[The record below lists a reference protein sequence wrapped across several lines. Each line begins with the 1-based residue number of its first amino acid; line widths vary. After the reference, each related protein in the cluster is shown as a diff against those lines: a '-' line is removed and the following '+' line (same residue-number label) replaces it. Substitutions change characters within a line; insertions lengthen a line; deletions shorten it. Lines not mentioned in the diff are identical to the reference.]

1 MRLHGIQVFEILS
14 ALLLVTLTSAI
25 VSAAQPPDAV
35 PMLSPSDAG
44 MDAQRLEVID
54 EIIREGLSQSK
65 MPGCVVVVGRSNGV
79 VLKRAWG
86 FRQSMPEQVP
96 MTVDT
101 VFDLASLTKP
111 IATATSIMILVSQG
125 KLDVEAPVSRY
136 WPEFAQNGKE
146 QVSIRHLLTHTSGLI
161 ADNSINDYA
170 GTPEESLQKIAAL
183 KLTAAPGAEF
193 IYSDVGFI
201 VLGHLVQ
208 RISGEDVNRFSRQA
222 IFEPLGMLETS
233 YLPPEPLRQ
242 RAAVTEQREERWMQG
257 EVHDPRAWR
266 LGGVAGHAGLF
277 STADDL
283 ARYAVM
289 MLGRGTA
296 RGTQILDDRTW
307 SLMTTSVEVPRGR
320 RALGWDART
329 GYSSNRGDLMSAAAF
344 GHGGFTGTGIW
355 IDPVRDL
362 FVIFLSNRVHPDGKG
377 LVNPLIGRV
386 GTVAAAALAT
396 PDSDSAPLPVP
407 PAGNVLNGI
416 DVLQRDNFAPLLGR
430 KVGLITNQTGLNREG
445 KGTIRLIAEARGIEL
460 RALFSPEHG
469 LEGKLDIPKIGD
481 QQDAATGL
489 KVFSLYGET
498 RTPTTESLA
507 GLDTLVFDIQDIG
520 CRFYTYLSTMRNAMQ
535 AASEHGL
542 RFVVLDRVNPVGG
555 LAVAGP
561 VLEDG
566 LQSFVGC
573 HTIPVR
579 HGMTAGELAG
589 MFKQEL
595 YPALD
600 LQVIT
605 CEGWERSQFYDET
618 GLVWTNPSPNMRNM
632 NQALLYP
639 GVGLVEL
646 TNISVGRGTDTPFE
660 IVGAPWIQERQL
672 ANALNAAGLSGI
684 RFVPVRFTP
693 TATKFPNE
701 SCGGVQLIITSRL
714 DVEPLE
720 VGIQLMCTLREL
732 YPQDWDV
739 KNLNKLLASNSV
751 KDAVLAGKPR
761 QEIVGIW
768 QEELRRFVDR
778 RSRFLLYR

>member
-1 MRLHGIQVFEILS
+1 MRLFGMQSRGILS
-14 ALLLVTLTSAI
+14 ALLIIQCASF
-25 VSAAQPPDAV
+25 SNGQPPEAL
-35 PMLSPSDAG
+35 PHLSPAAAG
-44 MDAQRLEVID
+44 MNTERLEVID
-54 EIIREGLSQSK
+54 EIVREGLGQSK
-65 MPGCVVVVGRSNGV
+65 MPGCVVVIGRSSGIV
-79 VLKRAWG
+79 MKRAWG
-86 FRQSMPEQVP
+86 FRQTSPTQVP

-111 IATATSIMILVSQG
+111 VATATSIMLLASRG
-125 KLDVEAPVSRY
+125 LLDVESPVSRY

-146 QVSIRHLLTHTSGLI
+146 NVSIRHLLTHTSGLI

-170 GTPEESLQKIAAL
+170 GAPAESLQKIAAL
-183 KLTAAPGAEF
+183 RLTAEPGAEF

-208 RISGEDVNRFSRQA
+208 RISGEDVNRFSRKA
-222 IFEPLGMLETS
+222 IFEPLGMLETG
-233 YLPPEPLRQ
+233 YLPDEPLRA
-242 RAAVTEQREERWMQG
+242 RAAVTEQRENRWMQG

-283 ARYAVM
+283 ARYAIM

-296 RGTQILDDRTW
+296 GRVRVLEESTW
-307 SLMTTSVEVPRGR
+307 TLMTTAVEVPRGR

-329 GYSSNRGDLMSAAAF
+329 GYSSNRGDLMSSAAF

-355 IDPVRDL
+355 IDPIRDV

-386 GTVAAAALAT
+386 GTIAAAALK
-396 PDSDSAPLPVP
+396 DSPGERLPQ
-407 PAGNVLNGI
+407 PAAGSGSVLNGI
-416 DVLQRDNFAPLLGR
+416 DVLERDGFARLQGR
-430 KVGLITNQTGLNREG
+430 KVGLITNQTGLNRTG
-445 KGTIRLIAEARGIEL
+445 RGTIRLLAEAQGVEL

-481 QQDAATGL
+481 QQEASTGL
-489 KVFSLYGET
+489 RVFSLYGET
-498 RTPTTESLA
+498 RTPTKDSLA

-520 CRFYTYLSTMRNAMQ
+520 CRFYTYLSTMQNAMR
-535 AASEHGL
+535 AASENDL

-555 LAVAGP
+555 AAVAGP

-579 HGMTAGELAG
+579 HGMTAGELAR
-589 MFKQEL
+589 MFRQEL
-595 YPALD
+595 FPDLD
-600 LQVIT
+600 LVVVT
-605 CEGWERSQFYDET
+605 CEGWTRSQLFDET
-618 GLVWTNPSPNMRNM
+618 GLTWTNPSPNMRNL

-639 GVGLVEL
+639 GVGLIEL
-646 TNISVGRGTDTPFE
+646 TNVSVGRGTDTPFE
-660 IVGAPWIQERQL
+660 IVGAPWIQERQF
-672 ANALNAAGLSGI
+672 AAALNASGLPGI

-693 TATKFPNE
+693 SATKFPGE
-701 SCGGVQLIITSRL
+701 SCGGVQLIITSRTEL
-714 DVEPLE
+714 EPIE
-720 VGIQLMCTLREL
+720 VGIQLMCELKKL
-732 YPQDWDV
+732 YPQDWDT
-739 KNLNKLLASNSV
+739 KNLNKLLASNRIR
-751 KDAVLAGKPR
+751 DAIELGKSRP
-761 QEIVGIW
+761 EILGIW

-778 RSRFLLYR
+778 RSNFLLYP